1 MPGTGEYTLRVR
13 IEPPAFPR
21 HDKIN
26 GCRFVEPVDG
36 DKIHIPLPEDE
47 ALRGLFKV
55 KPTKD
60 MPRPGADPTGKKK
73 AGKKS
78 AKKTSLGD

>member
-1 MPGTGEYTLRVR
+1 MLL
-13 IEPPAFPR
+13 
-21 HDKIN
+21 H
-26 GCRFVEPVDG
+26 G

-60 MPRPGADPTGKKK
+60 MPRARGESDREEKGGKEVRQEGW
-73 AGKKS
+73 AVPRH
-78 AKKTSLGD
+78 